1 VDFDPDPA
9 FSLCAASLLFLL
21 EVFHCGGFLER
32 SSQGEKTEAQ
42 NSIAFLEC
50 ERLFK
55 RLPCFM
61 DPPSPGLGSL
71 WEQMQHPVPGLVGH
85 WLRYNTTGAVI
96 LLSAE
101 ARTLMRE
108 AGRL

>member
-55 RLPCFM
+55 RLP
-61 DPPSPGLGSL
+61 GLGSL